1 MNPLNRTWPAMSM
14 SAASVAAIAAF
25 ALPEGNPVRAAVVLG
40 FLLIGPGMAIVRPL
54 RLAGGATQ
62 LVLAFAVSA
71 TVETMLGLAM
81 VYLHLWSP
89 GALLVVLAAACLA
102 AGVLELRRLPSVRSE
117 VALSAEALR

>member
-1 MNPLNRTWPAMSM
+1 MSM

-25 ALPEGNPVRAAVVLG
+25 ALPDGNPLRVAAVLG

-54 RLAGGATQ
+54 RLAAGATQ

-71 TVETMLGLAM
+71 TVETILGLAM

-89 GALLVVLAAACLA
+89 GALLVMLAAACLA
-102 AGVLELRRLPSVRSE
+102 TGVLELRRFPSGRDAA
-117 VALSAEALR
+117 ALSAEALR